1 MKEKDVIISI
11 KGAQTSEDD
20 NDFYEFVTDGTYKY
34 EDSACEF
41 TYMESELTG
50 LEGTKTTFHIE
61 KKQVLLTREGSV
73 NSQMLFE
80 NGQKHYFMY
89 ETPYGAAQLGVR
101 THNIKSGLDEHGG
114 DIELS
119 YAVDVD
125 SVELGKN
132 DFRINIREA

>member
-11 KGAQTSEDD
+11 KGSQMSEDD
-20 NDFYEFVTDGTYKY
+20 NDFYEFVTDGTYKFD
-34 EDSACEF
+34 DSACEF
-41 TYMESELTG
+41 TYMESEITG
-50 LEGTKTTFHIE
+50 LEGTKTTFHVD
-61 KKQVLLTREGSV
+61 KMQVILTREGSV

-80 NGQKHYFMY
+80 NGKKHYFLY
-89 ETPYGAAQLGVR
+89 ETPYGAATLGVR
-101 THNIKSGLDEHGG
+101 THKIESGLNEHGG

-125 SVELGKN
+125 SVTLGKN